1 MSLYEY
7 PLNERTRLFLRLE
20 GVFAR
25 LRSPLGS
32 DAPGTLRAAL
42 RACNEILD
50 FCSRPELRL
59 DLILELERLAHTFAL
74 WAQSPE
80 VDADQLRSLQFRVDQ
95 RLQVLREKRA
105 PFGESLRHQELI
117 NLARGRLGVPGGLAD
132 CDLPILAFWC
142 QRAPEEIA
150 ALLASWVES
159 LEGLEEGVSLVL
171 DLVRESCSW
180 SLAEAT
186 DGRYGAPLNPRQ
198 PPALVCI
205 RLRDGLDYF
214 PKFSGGAHRFH
225 IHFLQWLDQGTTRL
239 LESPVEFHLGLS
251 AL

>member
-50 FCSRPELRL
+50 FCNRPELRL

-80 VDADQLRSLQFRVDQ
+80 VDAGQLRSLQFRVDQ
-95 RLQVLREKRA
+95 RLQILREKRA
-105 PFGESLRHQELI
+105 PFGEALRHQEII

-142 QRAPEEIA
+142 HRAPEEIA

-171 DLVRESCSW
+171 DLIRESCSW